1 MCQQTAPTTLNWG
14 AFDMSVEIKTDRA
27 KWKAVLEAGA
37 EAASVA
43 LAEQMLSDSRDKIP
57 DDGEHTL
64 RDIGRIEKVD
74 TGERDLVWSNVYA
87 AYQWYGMRVDGT
99 HVVEHYTT
107 PGTGKAWVDTARA
120 ENKEAWDKV
129 AQSTFAKGMGT

>member
-1 MCQQTAPTTLNWG
+1 
-14 AFDMSVEIKTDRA
+14 MSFEIKTNRA
-27 KWKAVLEAGA
+27 AWKATLEAGA
-37 EAASVA
+37 EAASAA
-43 LAEQMLSDSRDKIP
+43 LAEQMMSDSRDKIP

-64 RDIGRIEKVD
+64 RDIGRIERVD
-74 TGERDLVWSNVYA
+74 AGERDLVWSNVYA

-107 PGTGKAWVDTARA
+107 PGTGKAWVDTART

-129 AQSTFAKGMGT
+129 AQNAFAKGMGT

>member
-1 MCQQTAPTTLNWG
+1 MTMG
-14 AFDMSVEIKTDRA
+14 FEIKTDRA

-37 EAASVA
+37 EAASAA
-43 LAEQMLSDSRDKIP
+43 LAEQMMSDSIGKIP
-57 DDGEHTL
+57 RSAGDKRVEGGSL
-64 RDIGRIEKVD
+64 SDIGRIEKLD
-74 TGERDLVWSNVYA
+74 TGERDLVWSNAYA

-120 ENKEAWDKV
+120 ENKEKWDKV
-129 AQSTFAKGMGT
+129 AQNAFTKGMGT

>member
-1 MCQQTAPTTLNWG
+1 
-14 AFDMSVEIKTDRA
+14 MSVEIKTDRA
-27 KWKAVLEAGA
+27 AWAAAVAKAADT
-37 EAASVA
+37 AAAA
-43 LAEQMLSDSRDKIP
+43 LAEQMMNDSRDKVP

-74 TGERDLVWSNVYA
+74 AGSRDLVWSNVYA
-87 AYQWYGMRVDGT
+87 GYQWYGMRVDGT

-120 ENKEAWDKV
+120 ENQAAWDKV
-129 AQSTFAKGMGT
+129 AQNGFTKGMSE